1 MQILEA
7 PVWDEGL
14 GEYQARRLAIVG
26 CLAHV
31 GDVQTEPLFRLY
43 LAQITKDGRAIPI
56 GIDSIQNEYL
66 QGFTDQLSRL
76 YDVLIA
82 EGERDWA
89 GSKIDFG
96 RAKVSE

>member
-7 PVWDEGL
+7 PVWDDGL
-14 GEYQARRLAIVG
+14 GEYQTRRLAIVG
-26 CLAHV
+26 CLAHI
-31 GDVQTEPLFRLY
+31 GDGQTEPQFRLY
-43 LAQITKDGRAIPI
+43 LSQVAKDGRLIPV
-56 GIDSIQNEYL
+56 GIDSIPNEYL

-82 EGERDWA
+82 EGEQDWA

-96 RAKVSE
+96 RAKVQE